1 LTTGRYVSALYPY
14 RQRFGFHGLAS
25 GGIGYS
31 IPAAVGV
38 SLANPGRRVVCTVG
52 DGSAMYSIQALWT
65 AANHKLPI
73 TYVIMNNGGYRII
86 KQRLKAFH
94 QNEHY
99 IGMDFK
105 EPRVDYAG
113 LAAAMGMKATRVTD
127 PKAIK
132 AALAAA
138 HATEGPHLIEMFVDG
153 TV

>member
-1 LTTGRYVSALYPY
+1 M
-14 RQRFGFHGLAS
+14 
-25 GGIGYS
+25 
-31 IPAAVGV
+31 GV
-38 SLANPGRRVVCTVG
+38 SLANPGKRVVCTCG

-65 AANHKLPI
+65 AAHQKLPI

-94 QNEHY
+94 QNEHF

-105 EPRVDYAG
+105 DPRVDYAG
-113 LAAAMGMKATRVTD
+113 LAASMGMKATRVTD

-132 AALAAA
+132 AALADA
-138 HATEGPHLIEMFVDG
+138 HATDGPHLIEMFVDG